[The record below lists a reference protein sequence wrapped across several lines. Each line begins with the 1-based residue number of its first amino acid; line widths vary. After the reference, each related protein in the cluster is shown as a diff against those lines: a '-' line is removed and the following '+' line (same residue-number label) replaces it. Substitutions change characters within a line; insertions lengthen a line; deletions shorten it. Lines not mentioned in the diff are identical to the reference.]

1 MTRLKLAAAALALG
15 LTAGA
20 ASAEK
25 VRIGMA
31 PEPYPPFASVDA
43 SGNWTGWEID
53 LMWALCKAAELECE
67 IAPVAW
73 DGLIPALEAGQID
86 AIMNSMSINEERQ
99 KVIDFSDKYYNT
111 PTVIVAAKGAGI
123 TPDAEGLAGKI
134 LGVQVSTVHQAYAEK
149 HFGGSA
155 GEIKAYQTQDEAN
168 QDLVAGRIDA
178 TQADSIALDAF
189 IKSADGQACCELK
202 GYVAPDD
209 EVLGPGVGAG
219 LRKGDTELE
228 EKINAGIKSIR
239 DNGKY
244 AEITKKYFD
253 FDVYGADTQAN

>member
-1 MTRLKLAAAALALG
+1 MTRLKLAAVALALG

-53 LMWALCKAAELECE
+53 LMWALCKSAELECE
-67 IAPVAW
+67 ITPIAW

-123 TPDAEGLAGKI
+123 TPDAAGLAGKI
-134 LGVQVSTVHQAYAEK
+134 LGVQVSTIHQAYAEK
-149 HFGGSA
+149 HFAGSA
-155 GEIKAYQTQDEAN
+155 AEIKAYQTQDEAN

-189 IKSADGQACCELK
+189 LGSAEGAACCELM
-202 GYVAPDD
+202 GAVADD
-209 EVLGPGVGAG
+209 PAVLGLGVGVG
-219 LRKGDTELE
+219 LRKGDEALKGKFNAAIAAVRADGTYD
-228 EKINAGIKSIR
+228 KITANYFASSI
-239 DNGKY
+239 
-244 AEITKKYFD
+244 
-253 FDVYGADTQAN
+253 YGD

>member
-1 MTRLKLAAAALALG
+1 MTRLTFAAAALALG

-53 LMWALCKAAELECE
+53 LMWALCKSAELECE
-67 IAPVAW
+67 ITPIAW

-123 TPDAEGLAGKI
+123 TPDADGLAGKI
-134 LGVQVSTVHQAYAEK
+134 LGVQVSTIHQAYAEK
-149 HFGGSA
+149 HFGASA

-189 IKSADGQACCELK
+189 LSSAEGSACCELM
-202 GYVAPDD
+202 GAVADD
-209 EVLGPGVGAG
+209 PAVLGLGVGVG
-219 LRKGDTELE
+219 LRKGDEALKGKFNAAIAAVRADGTYD
-228 EKINAGIKSIR
+228 KITANYFASSI
-239 DNGKY
+239 
-244 AEITKKYFD
+244 
-253 FDVYGADTQAN
+253 YGD

>member
-189 IKSADGQACCELK
+189 LASPEGSACCELM
-202 GYVAPDD
+202 GAVADD
-209 EVLGPGVGAG
+209 PAVLGLGVGVG
-219 LRKGDTELE
+219 LRKGDEALK
-228 EKINAGIKSIR
+228 EKFNAAIAAVRADGTYDTITANYFSSSI
-239 DNGKY
+239 
-244 AEITKKYFD
+244 
-253 FDVYGADTQAN
+253 YGE